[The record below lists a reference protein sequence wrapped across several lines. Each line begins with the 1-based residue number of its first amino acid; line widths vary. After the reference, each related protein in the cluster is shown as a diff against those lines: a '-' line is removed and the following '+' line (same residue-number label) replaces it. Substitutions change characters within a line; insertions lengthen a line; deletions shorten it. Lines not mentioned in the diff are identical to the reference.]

1 MNKKLE
7 GFKAGLGNGLKFSH
21 YDSDVFELD
30 GIDMIEPFVTDDYG
44 NHHDIDEYLFP
55 HYFNLSYLAKEIR
68 VEGYN
73 DGKAF
78 KMIDEMAKEFLYA
91 AEWFTDI
98 KEGQLSIQGFI
109 YDNDEG
115 VEVKQI
121 VLINGEVSEECPLIH
136 YRQMVKLHFNTEGI
150 DPSDYIDASESKVY
164 EPKKHESC

>member
-7 GFKAGLGNGLKFSH
+7 GLKAGLFNGIIVHREVWEDQELTLSSFLAILNNGLDTCK
-21 YDSDVFELD
+21 
-30 GIDMIEPFVTDDYG
+30 
-44 NHHDIDEYLFP
+44 P
-55 HYFNLSYLAKEIR
+55 HYFPLSSLTKEIR